1 MFGGVALSYLL
12 VMTGT
17 ELRFGSVW
25 GADIAG
31 VGLLVVGG
39 CVDVLA
45 SLRAAAAPQSLAE
58 AAKDTGTSCS

>member
-1 MFGGVALSYLL
+1 
-12 VMTGT
+12 MTGT
-17 ELRFGSVW
+17 ELRFGSVR